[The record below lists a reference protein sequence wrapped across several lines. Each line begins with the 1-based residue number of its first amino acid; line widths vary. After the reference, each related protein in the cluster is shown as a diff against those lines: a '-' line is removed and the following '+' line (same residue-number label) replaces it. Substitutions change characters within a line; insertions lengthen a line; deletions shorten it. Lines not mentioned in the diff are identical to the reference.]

1 MLLSFPTEAK
11 RLYTTMPITLLLL
24 LCTVAILPSVDGI
37 AHSMGKRSDDPNPLE
52 SVVLQLSSD
61 VDNLKAQVSELATKL
76 GTSLV
81 CLCLV
86 HCSVC

>member
-1 MLLSFPTEAK
+1 MLFSFRTEAK
-11 RLYTTMPITLLLL
+11 RLHTTMPMTALLL
-24 LCTVAILPSVDGI
+24 LCAVVILPSVDSI

-52 SVVLQLSSD
+52 SVVLRLSSD
-61 VDNLKAQVSELATKL
+61 VESLKAWVSQLAAKL

-81 CLCLV
+81 SSRFI